1 MAESVMVE
9 LAKRGVGRQ
18 KAHEIMRRSSMRAAE
33 EGMTLAEVLAGEATV
48 AGLLSGDEIQRL
60 LDPHQYIGT
69 AVEQVDRLLL
79 KLGPLLD

>member
-1 MAESVMVE
+1 MVE

-18 KAHEIMRRSSMRAAE
+18 KAHEIMRSASMRAVE
-33 EGMTLAEVLAGEATV
+33 DDRTLAEVLAGEETV
-48 AGLLSGDEIQRL
+48 AVHLSNEEIDRL

-79 KLGPLLD
+79 KLSPLLK